1 MENHFRDTY
10 KLVSQKSKKM
20 IGSFLYKT
28 DNFLSSKDGE
38 RCITSLAIITFL
50 YIAVGNLCKDVEI
63 EVVTIPF
70 VSLMVISVGMHY
82 NEHLKESEKDSKNK
96 K

>member
-1 MENHFRDTY
+1 MKKIIEKIEN
-10 KLVSQKSKKM
+10 K
-20 IGSFLYKT
+20 IGSFLYKME
-28 DNFLSSKDGE
+28 NFLESRDGE
-38 RCITSLAIITFL
+38 RCITSLVIITFL
-50 YIAVGNLCKDVEI
+50 YIVIGNLCKDGEI

-70 VSLMVISVGMHY
+70 VSLMIISIGMHY